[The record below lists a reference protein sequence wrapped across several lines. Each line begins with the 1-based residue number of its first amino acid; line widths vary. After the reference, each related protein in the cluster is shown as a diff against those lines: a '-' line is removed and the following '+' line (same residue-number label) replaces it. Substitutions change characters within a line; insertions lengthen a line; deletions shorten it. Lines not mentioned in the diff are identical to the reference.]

1 VIDGIRYPDCDE
13 TQVGP
18 RCLAFAS
25 SPRHIARIRL
35 VVAGFSVT
43 HTKWQ
48 LIFVPARAFYFSTDT
63 RPPVPTIIGHKLRH
77 VWIWRTPYAPPAIPR
92 PATMGGSSSALLAT
106 AHSLVVLAAH
116 AQTLDSVPLDLSRQ
130 LVDLR
135 ELYSWRS
142 LALYGHNVSVGV

>member
-1 VIDGIRYPDCDE
+1 MYGYGERLTPP
-13 TQVGP
+13 QP
-18 RCLAFAS
+18 FLA
-25 SPRHIARIRL
+25 L
-35 VVAGFSVT
+35 QQ
-43 HTKWQ
+43 W
-48 LIFVPARAFYFSTDT
+48 
-63 RPPVPTIIGHKLRH
+63 
-77 VWIWRTPYAPPAIPR
+77 
-92 PATMGGSSSALLAT
+92 GGSSSALLAT